1 MQQQNNITQRIGAQL
16 AARMKEQAG
25 TRADMYLAD
34 YVPVSASSAKIMIG
48 FDGRFGAP
56 NANHVLAFVNHR
68 FNGEL
73 DTEIN
78 TVTAHVSS
86 DARKHGVSVIVRPQ
100 CLKLP
105 YEERTGMLAISSTMF
120 MDQQIGNNW
129 ETKEG
134 PDGRKYLECV
144 RGENLP
150 EILNTAIASQGPL
163 HGAIRFN
170 EHGVQSSVE
179 VHVGDFVE
187 FYTEQGGLRRGDVT
201 KIDGDKISILAEDRQ
216 FVVDAPAVRMV
227 LALNPKVE
235 EQRKKEMEAFY
246 ALTKGPEFARKLVR
260 GI

>member
-1 MQQQNNITQRIGAQL
+1 MQHKNSVTQRIGAEL
-16 AARMKEQAG
+16 AARMKEQSG
-25 TRADMYLAD
+25 TRADMYLSD

-48 FDGRFGAP
+48 FDSRFGSP
-56 NANHVLAFVNHR
+56 NANQVLAFVNHR
-68 FNGEL
+68 FGGEL
-73 DTEIN
+73 DTVVN

-86 DARKHGVSVIVRPQ
+86 DGRKHGISVIVSPQ
-100 CLKLP
+100 RLTLP
-105 YEERTGMLAISSTMF
+105 YEERSGMLAVSHTMF
-120 MDQQIGNNW
+120 MDQQIGANW

-134 PDGRKYLECV
+134 PDGRKYLECI

-170 EHGVQSSVE
+170 EHGVTANVE

-216 FVVDAPAVRMV
+216 FVVDAPAIRMV
-227 LALNPKVE
+227 LVLNPKVE
-235 EQRKKEMEAFY
+235 EQRKKELEAFY
-246 ALTKGPEFARKLVR
+246 SLTKGPEFARKLVR
-260 GI
+260 GL